1 MGTIEMTQITTRFG
15 DTVWDV
21 PEAGTRNALMADYG
35 VFVPVEKRDLRKLI
49 ADPQGP
55 YLQLTLSAANR
66 KKDDV
71 IYRALLDAV
80 LRKTENNGAYA
91 SVTLPASQK
100 IVAGGTGMTKAKL
113 IAAKAMFRRNECDEQ
128 NGEELYMTYNADML
142 TQILSDTTL
151 TSADFMAV
159 KMLQEG
165 AVNGNWLGFKWLAYE
180 KLDSVTADSVTTKT
194 AAAWC
199 KSAVHF
205 GTGAE
210 YNVDNGFSNT
220 MRGYGA
226 LITRSPAYLA
236 SRAEQKK
243 MAVGLETILH
253 TRARTMGDLVDSSS
267 RTTAAEAGM
276 ERITDVFGKLTMMG
290 HFDDMNKS
298 VNGMIT
304 SDGILSGAFPAKRL
318 AKLGINEKMAER
330 IQREFQKHGE
340 VIQGWHIGNFE
351 KWDDQYAAGLL
362 QSAVLKDVNNTV
374 ITPGIGDTP
383 LWAST
388 PLGKTVFQFKSFATA
403 SYNRATLGG
412 LQEGTAQFYYGT
424 AFQIGLGSLTYAL
437 KQAANGREVDLTPQ
451 KMVLEGIDR
460 SGILGPLMEYNNM
473 AEKVSGGMIGLGP
486 LLGTGTQ
493 SRYASR
499 GFIGSALG
507 PTFGLLDTVTDV
519 TAGVL
524 NGDAGDRV
532 LHSVRTLLPGNN
544 LFWIAP
550 LINQVDP
557 GMR

>member
-1 MGTIEMTQITTRFG
+1 MTQITTRFG

-165 AVNGNWLGFKWLAYE
+165 AVSSKWLGFNWLAYE
-180 KLDSVTADSVTTKT
+180 KLDSATAESVTTKT

-210 YNVDNGFSNT
+210 YNVDIGPRRDKNNT
-220 MRGYGA
+220 IQISVDASYGA
-226 LITRSPAYLA
+226 G
-236 SRAEQKK
+236 RA
-243 MAVGLETILH
+243 
-253 TRARTMGDLVDSSS
+253 
-267 RTTAAEAGM
+267 
-276 ERITDVFGKLTMMG
+276 
-290 HFDDMNKS
+290 
-298 VNGMIT
+298 
-304 SDGILSGAFPAKRL
+304 
-318 AKLGINEKMAER
+318 NEKKVVA
-330 IQREFQKHGE
+330 
-340 VIQGWHIGNFE
+340 
-351 KWDDQYAAGLL
+351 
-362 QSAVLKDVNNTV
+362 
-374 ITPGIGDTP
+374 
-383 LWAST
+383 
-388 PLGKTVFQFKSFATA
+388 
-403 SYNRATLGG
+403 
-412 LQEGTAQFYYGT
+412 
-424 AFQIGLGSLTYAL
+424 
-437 KQAANGREVDLTPQ
+437 
-451 KMVLEGIDR
+451 IDFV
-460 SGILGPLMEYNNM
+460 
-473 AEKVSGGMIGLGP
+473 A
-486 LLGTGTQ
+486 
-493 SRYASR
+493 
-499 GFIGSALG
+499 
-507 PTFGLLDTVTDV
+507 
-519 TAGVL
+519 
-524 NGDAGDRV
+524 
-532 LHSVRTLLPGNN
+532 
-544 LFWIAP
+544 
-550 LINQVDP
+550 
-557 GMR
+557 